1 MVYGLQD
8 RILQEAPSSI
18 NSNHPGST
26 KINRDFKEVYWW
38 EGMKIN
44 ISQFVAKCSNCQQ
57 VKVEHQRPGGLA
69 VRLDGVLVSI
79 ISYRGAQFIAQLWK
93 SFKRVSMEN
102 VDIQDNL
109 RNEEVP
115 FYILDRQ
122 VCKLRIKEVDSVK
135 FFWSNQFIEEATWEA
150 EEDMK
155 NTYPYLF
162 E

>member
-1 MVYGLQD
+1 MVHLVFHIVVLKKCLD
-8 RILQEAPSSI
+8 DPS
-18 NSNHPGST
+18 
-26 KINRDFKEVYWW
+26 
-38 EGMKIN
+38 
-44 ISQFVAKCSNCQQ
+44 
-57 VKVEHQRPGGLA
+57 L
-69 VRLDGVLVSI
+69 L
-79 ISYRGAQFIAQLWK
+79 
-93 SFKRVSMEN
+93 VSMEN